1 MSEEVK
7 AGLKKDAPLIIS
19 ISSGKGGVGK
29 TSLAVNT
36 AFALASSGIRCLLAD
51 GDLGLANIDVLLGL
65 TVRTTVR
72 DVMAGLADPLSVIV
86 YPKTGLGILPA
97 SSGVPDMVNLGPE
110 DQRQIGA
117 VLKEIMS
124 GFDCV
129 IIDTAA
135 GIGPSVLWFN
145 AFSEKNV
152 VIFTPDPT
160 SFTDAYALIKVL
172 SREYGRQD
180 FHLISNLVKDKDEGL
195 HIYDGFSRVVKRFLN
210 VNPHYIGHV
219 PRDNDV
225 IKAVRQQAPFY
236 ETAPGSKA
244 GMAIENIASV
254 FASWTTLKKGDAE

>member
-1 MSEEVK
+1 MSNEISPQK
-7 AGLKKDAPLIIS
+7 SAPLVLS

-36 AFALASSGIRCLLAD
+36 SFALASGGTKCLLVD

-65 TVRTTVR
+65 TVQTTIR
-72 DVMAGLADPLSVIV
+72 DVMAGIADPSSVIV
-86 YPKTGLGILPA
+86 YPKPCLGILPA

-110 DQRQIGA
+110 DQRQIGG
-117 VLKEIMS
+117 VLRGIMG

-129 IIDTAA
+129 VIDTAA

-180 FHLISNLVKDKDEGL
+180 FHLISNLVKDEGEGL
-195 HIYDGFSRVVKRFLN
+195 KIYDGFSKVIKRFLN
-210 VNPHYIGHV
+210 VTPHHIGHV
-219 PRDNDV
+219 PLDKDV
-225 IKAVRQQAPFY
+225 TRAVREQRPFY
-236 ETAPGSKA
+236 ETTPASKA
-244 GMAIENIASV
+244 SKAIGKIAST
-254 FASWTTLKKGDAE
+254 FASWTVSTKRGPR

>member
-1 MSEEVK
+1 MNEEI
-7 AGLKKDAPLIIS
+7 GLRETTLPVIIS

-29 TSLAVNT
+29 TSLAVN
-36 AFALASSGIRCLLAD
+36 ASFALAAAGKRCLLVD

-65 TVRTTVR
+65 TVRVTVR

-86 YPKTGLGILPA
+86 YPRPDLGVLPA

-110 DQRQIGA
+110 EQRQIGD
-117 VLKEIMS
+117 VLNELMH

-145 AFSEKNV
+145 AFSKKNM

-172 SREYGRQD
+172 HREYGMQD
-180 FHLISNLVKDKDEGL
+180 FYLISNFVKDEGEGL
-195 HIYDGFSRVVKRFLN
+195 QIYEGFSKVIKRFLG
-210 VNPHYIGHV
+210 VNTHYVGHV
-219 PRDNDV
+219 PRDSLV
-225 IKAVRQQAPFY
+225 AKAVKEQRPFY
-236 ETAPGSKA
+236 ETAPDSKA
-244 GMAIENIASV
+244 AKAIRAIASV
-254 FASWTTLKKGDAE
+254 LASWTAGTEKGAG